1 MLVLGGAA
9 VINSLIGVNIYLAS
23 FLIPHRRN
31 RLLWRFE
38 GNLLRRI
45 SHAAFIF
52 GVVIV
57 LVKKKYFNNTDFG
70 GVEGKYE
77 KIKND

>member
-1 MLVLGGAA
+1 MLVLEEA
-9 VINSLIGVNIYLAS
+9 VINSLMGVNIYLAS

-45 SHAAFIF
+45 SHARVHLWSRSCFRYINIF
-52 GVVIV
+52 SESR
-57 LVKKKYFNNTDFG
+57 FG
-70 GVEGKYE
+70 RGGRNV
-77 KIKND
+77 